1 MAVINEPEV
10 AVAAARCV
18 TARALD
24 QHGVTEQ
31 HPRPCTWC
39 DYDRGELARM
49 VQGYNTWA
57 GYSERSGTYE
67 RHEARVFAELPR
79 DEQLRRIVEAQG
91 LEPESQPVEAE
102 ADALPTGEREGGSI
116 PLDPRGAKDRPA
128 DAFLVGQVQTNAS
141 APAGDAEL
149 DVDAWLS

>member
-1 MAVINEPEV
+1 MPVINEPEV
-10 AVAAARCV
+10 AVAAGLCV

-24 QHGVTEQ
+24 PRGVTTP
-31 HPRPCTWC
+31 HPRRCTWC

-49 VQGYNTWA
+49 VQGYNAWA

-91 LEPESQPVEAE
+91 LEPEQGV
-102 ADALPTGEREGGSI
+102 GGS
-116 PLDPRGAKDRPA
+116 DPSASGGQKDRPA
-128 DAFLVGQVQTNAS
+128 SHISWRTGSTTSEAAALPGAPVDDA
-141 APAGDAEL
+141 L
-149 DVDAWLS
+149 DVEAWLS